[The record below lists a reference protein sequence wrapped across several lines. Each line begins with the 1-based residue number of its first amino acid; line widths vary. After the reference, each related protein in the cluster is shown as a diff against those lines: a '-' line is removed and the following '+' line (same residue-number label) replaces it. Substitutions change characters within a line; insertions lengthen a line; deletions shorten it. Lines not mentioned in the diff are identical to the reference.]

1 MKLFY
6 YFSISLFLIW
16 LGGFSWFLHGLSAEP
31 VLSPQR
37 TDAIVVLTGG
47 RNRLDE
53 AVKLLQEKLGE
64 KLFIS
69 GVNEIVR
76 EEELYKYLGSGE
88 QLAGCCIEV
97 GREARN
103 TEGNA
108 RETALWM
115 SRNHYRSLRLV
126 TSLEHMPRAMVEM
139 KRFMPRLEIVGHPVG
154 NWRPENTKFYSLARE
169 YNKYVFSLVRAVL
182 TDKLATEK
190 SMDETHDAL
199 SEGEEKR
206 AS

>member
-1 MKLFY
+1 MRLIY
-6 YFSISLFLIW
+6 YFFISFVLIW
-16 LGGFSWFLHGLSAEP
+16 LGGFGWFLHGLSREP
-31 VLSPQR
+31 DLSPMK

-53 AVKLLQEKLGE
+53 AVRLLKENMGD

-69 GVNEIVR
+69 GVNEVVR
-76 EEELYKYLGSGE
+76 EEELYDYLRSGE
-88 QLAGCCIEV
+88 KLADCCIEV
-97 GREARN
+97 GREAQN

-115 SRNHYRSLRLV
+115 SRNHFVSLRLV

-139 KRFMPRLEIVGHPVG
+139 ERFMPHIEIIGHPVG
-154 NWRPENTKFYSLARE
+154 NWRPENTRFYSLARE

-182 TDKLATEK
+182 TDKLAAEK
-190 SMDETHDAL
+190 SLEEMHEQL
-199 SEGEEKR
+199 SAEQ
-206 AS
+206 